1 MKPILLSFLSF
12 SILASGIADAQ
23 TPRQLLNDARRGNV
37 TAMRTLG
44 KRLIQGKGIKHDPK
58 NGVKWLEM
66 AADKGDH
73 RAMFMLGDLHYKGIA
88 VSKDEEEAIRYYK
101 MADELG
107 NKNAADKLKKLGITS
122 KADSKKKKRK
132 EDINPTSESMDNI
145 EEAEEAEAEAK
156 QEAEA
161 KAKQEAEA
169 KAKQEAEAKAK
180 QEAEAKAKQEAE
192 IARRLQQYPPLLLDF
207 QKAVKK
213 NEYWKYEDFIAK
225 GVDIHHNLIN
235 NQGEQEENYTPLDC
249 CLFDNDFEGAK
260 ILIKHGADIN
270 KTRNKDRLWV
280 EIMKYEYVDK
290 SKMTTFFIWLI
301 DNNVHLKPSLA
312 YKDTLMHVAVLC
324 GNGTIASKLIS
335 KGVDIDIPRE
345 GGVTPLLDVTIWIT
359 RGIGRLENA
368 LTKRDVD
375 TLVPM
380 IQQKLNMLSELLKAG
395 ANPNIQGSFTFDYEN
410 LSSRSAYTH
419 TILSAGFGK
428 NIQFYYDLV
437 TLLHRN
443 GANPALRNKDGL
455 NALEEL
461 ILSKEDKEPRD
472 GQILLGDSRDFAKL
486 FIDKN
491 IIISNPKVLEILK
504 KDAEL
509 FYLYQQKH
517 K

>member
-1 MKPILLSFLSF
+1 MKPILLSLLSF

-88 VSKDEEEAIRYYK
+88 VSKDEEKAIRYYK

-107 NKNAADKLKKLGITS
+107 NKNAANKLKKLGIAS

-145 EEAEEAEAEAK
+145 E
-156 QEAEA
+156 
-161 KAKQEAEA
+161 EAEA

-207 QKAVKK
+207 QKAVKE

-225 GVDIHHNLIN
+225 GVDIHHNIIN
-235 NQGEQEENYTPLDC
+235 YQGEQEENYTPLAC
-249 CLFDNDFEGAK
+249 CLFNNDFEGAK

-270 KTRNKDRLWV
+270 KTSDKDRLWV
-280 EIMKYEYVDK
+280 QIMHYEYVDK

-301 DNNVHLKPSLA
+301 DNNVHLKPSLT

-345 GGVTPLLDVTIWIT
+345 GGVTPLLDVTICIT
-359 RGIGRLENA
+359 RLIGRLEYA
-368 LTKRDVD
+368 RTKRDVD

-443 GANPALRNKDGL
+443 GANPALKNKDGL

-461 ILSKEDKEPRD
+461 ILIGEDKEPID

-491 IIISNPKVLEILK
+491 IIISNPKVLEFLK